1 VDILVY
7 PFFVHPDA
15 GAYTSA
21 FAAASPDIVENP
33 DKFKGAYLVP
43 VGNVRNPTVTGNS
56 EELAKELWAGIET
69 FLADKSI

>member
-1 VDILVY
+1 VDILAY
-7 PFFVHPDA
+7 PFTVHPDA

-43 VGNVRNPTVTGNS
+43 VGNVRKPTVTGNS